1 MAIAETVQQ
10 EQAKTNWPVWGH
22 SWAIRMLQNV
32 VAPIVGDD
40 NITQRPR
47 HAYLFLGPR
56 HVGKTT
62 LARTFAKALLC
73 VDPVV
78 RPCGKC
84 RSCQLIE
91 RGSHP
96 DFRLIQPTDKD
107 GALDR
112 SDGTLRAEQATEIVR
127 DVALRPLEGAYKIFL
142 LQDMDAAHP
151 AFANKLL
158 KTLEEPPNR
167 VILLV
172 TAADRSLVLP
182 TILSRCQQFELRP
195 LDTSTI
201 EQALTQQWGVELG
214 KAQTLARL
222 SNGRLG
228 WAVEQVQQK
237 SAEDDRRS
245 AVETLMRLVAANR
258 VERLQFAEQLA
269 ANRNNRHLFQLIELW
284 TSWWRDILLAQS
296 GCAEDCSNL
305 DYRLEIASLA
315 KAIPAEKSHAYLKTL
330 RRIEGYLHHTVNTRL
345 ALEVLLLRLPY
356 SA

>member
-1 MAIAETVQQ
+1 MKP
-10 EQAKTNWPVWGH
+10 QA
-22 SWAIRMLQNV
+22 LQ
-32 VAPIVGDD
+32 PH
-40 NITQRPR
+40 PR
-47 HAYLFLGPR
+47 LGPR

-73 VDPVV
+73 VDPFV

-182 TILSRCQQFELRP
+182 TILSRCQIFDFKRNIP
-195 LDTSTI
+195 IT
-201 EQALTQQWGVELG
+201 
-214 KAQTLARL
+214 TLLFINNLL
-222 SNGRLG
+222 SNFVRGLSPG
-228 WAVEQVQQK
+228 
-237 SAEDDRRS
+237 
-245 AVETLMRLVAANR
+245 
-258 VERLQFAEQLA
+258 
-269 ANRNNRHLFQLIELW
+269 I
-284 TSWWRDILLAQS
+284 
-296 GCAEDCSNL
+296 
-305 DYRLEIASLA
+305 
-315 KAIPAEKSHAYLKTL
+315 
-330 RRIEGYLHHTVNTRL
+330 
-345 ALEVLLLRLPY
+345 
-356 SA
+356 